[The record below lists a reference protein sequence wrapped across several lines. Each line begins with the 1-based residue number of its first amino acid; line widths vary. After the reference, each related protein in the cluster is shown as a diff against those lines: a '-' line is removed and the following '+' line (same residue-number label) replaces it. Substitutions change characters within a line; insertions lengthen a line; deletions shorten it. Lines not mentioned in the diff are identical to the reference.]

1 VLVSQLDA
9 MRPRCGHGRGLPEHC
24 SQCAAVPARHV
35 EVRGG
40 VVVVDEQ
47 PTRSNEPPAL
57 SARQARSARHGNTRS
72 SNRSRKAA

>member
-1 VLVSQLDA
+1 VLVSQIDA
-9 MRPRCGHGRGLPEHC
+9 MLPRCGHGRGDAASC
-24 SQCAAVPARHV
+24 SQCCKAAARHV

-57 SARQARSARHGNTRS
+57 SASQARSARRGNTRS
-72 SNRSRKAA
+72 SNRSRQAA